1 MASSITPMTSDRRQ
15 RRQVTSAMTIMTTTA
30 PPTAPPS
37 TMEIEEMR
45 REINRQYSNYRA
57 TPDEY
62 PSYDILRF
70 VRLPPECLPR
80 GLLLPRG
87 NTPPL
92 ASSANNNGNAAL
104 LLQYWPALVYRHYSS
119 IVRDRP
125 AGMSATLKAVLIIK
139 HRKCKEL
146 QIAGKIS
153 VARLLAPWDAT
164 DDDDDDQ
171 QYHQGGNT
179 NGREEEEEE
188 EENEHVNNDNNNTTT
203 STSYK
208 KYFPETKLRL
218 LQLDDDDDDQNDN
231 NYEHALPR
239 TIDFVDGQLDIEN
252 ACSRQLLL
260 LGGGS
265 SGGGEDEDVINY
277 IRQLQFAIHMGL
289 NCLAIDIGSDP
300 MLISTPISSSSSSS
314 ILPSSTTRKKLTTTM
329 MMTQDRVVTKT
340 PELSNAVAAAT
351 TTTTTTRK
359 RGVPTPTT
367 DGAVAGKGRPINSNS
382 SSNNKKKK
390 KKKKYGDNALSSSNI
405 DRRQW
410 EGQDDGGDNGSSVI
424 VGRPS
429 SPTTNNIIIDPNGSW
444 KEVWEGMRKHYGWT
458 WKAGSGL
465 MTDYY
470 YVKPGRKIKGGTS
483 GIDYYTCCEDVRNYA
498 MMHYGW
504 IGTTTMTRE
513 DNSSS
518 SRTTAAAATD
528 HDDGG
533 RRRRVAKSNIKEE
546 EEDDVTINE
555 LSSLF
560 IEDTKTNK
568 KDLENK
574 NKKSNG
580 RSNKDS
586 KRLVENDISHKK
598 TKGVGGNDAA
608 VAFANGVA
616 AAASDNN
623 NDDDDAVESIVSQF
637 STVINQHQ
645 DEEEVDIIE
654 WKDMWTRMKR
664 HGWGW
669 HGASGLMTDYYYIKP
684 KCKIK
689 GGIEGV
695 HYFTRIEDT
704 KQFARH
710 YFGWNDNIAVSMS
723 VRDEIY
729 TRIEEYGKYS
739 GERVPPLIL
748 NGVEVY
754 QLLPDDIHKPWRGV
768 WNILLNSG
776 WTWKAGTGLMLD
788 YYYIKPK
795 SKAGKNGEA
804 GQDYFVTLYDV
815 QKFVTR
821 NYGWRGEGSGI
832 EVSAGPIAP
841 AKATAHVTSIDVT
854 TCDTAPG
861 AVGRTSMS
869 EKRRRAETCAVE
881 LAKMKNERAA
891 VEKEEV
897 TTKDIDL
904 QMESS
909 DGMNDADDSDDTE
922 STYSQSGFRSKK
934 LFLDECADENVPPL
948 TCEIDPDEPWRD
960 VWETM
965 RKSGWTWKSGSGLM
979 TDYYYIKPGCK
990 VKGGM
995 QGRDYFESEEDVRRF
1010 ATRNYGWGN
1019 SSSSRIGG
1027 GIKRGCNSVSSPF
1040 TTTSCMSQVPIGVP
1054 EKKRKKVEV
1063 MPEVGTTSSSTVDTA
1078 AHCNQPHADPFDRKA
1093 AWQALQKEGW
1103 KAISAGRYNNLHDW
1117 YYVRPNCDPGDGKS
1131 ELGVDYFLS
1140 EEDAIE
1146 FVKRSTTIF
1155 PSSISES
1162 NDALSL
1168 KLPSSLNSS
1177 RESITTSNGPLNTPP
1192 DCKTRPQDPGNPL
1205 LRSAES
1211 CSSSSRSDTYEWS
1224 TLWPLLETA
1233 GWYIVKAG
1241 KYNPLHDWYYV
1252 RPNRDP
1258 GVRSCILGTDYFSS
1272 EIDVIEFV
1280 KSLDEKDS
1288 VGTAFDVKSRRSMG
1302 MLEAFEAVAKDEMD
1316 NRDDVNEDITNDNVT
1331 SDSSGEAA
1339 DPPSAMNKMKMLV
1352 GWM

>member
-15 RRQVTSAMTIMTTTA
+15 RRQVTSAMTIMTTTTPT
-30 PPTAPPS
+30 PPPP
-37 TMEIEEMR
+37 TMEIEEIQQ
-45 REINRQYSNYRA
+45 EIKRQYANYRA
-57 TPDEY
+57 MPDEY

-70 VRLPPECLPR
+70 VRLPSGALPR
-80 GLLLPRG
+80 GLRSSSTLTST
-87 NTPPL
+87 NTNT
-92 ASSANNNGNAAL
+92 SNAL

-125 AGMSATLKAVLIIK
+125 ASMSATIKAVLIIK
-139 HRKCKEL
+139 HQKCKEL
-146 QIAGKIS
+146 TIAGKIS
-153 VARLLAPWDAT
+153 VARLLAPWEDTA
-164 DDDDDDQ
+164 DDDQ
-171 QYHQGGNT
+171 HYQGGT
-179 NGREEEEEE
+179 NGREEEEK
-188 EENEHVNNDNNNTTT
+188 EHVNNTT
-203 STSYK
+203 STSCK

-218 LQLDDDDDDQNDN
+218 LQLDDHDNAANDD
-231 NYEHALPR
+231 EHTLPR

-252 ACSRQLLL
+252 ACSQLLL
-260 LGGGS
+260 SS
-265 SGGGEDEDVINY
+265 SGKDGDVINY
-277 IRQLQFAIHMGL
+277 IRRLQFAIHMGL

-300 MLISTPISSSSSSS
+300 MLISSTPINSSSSSSS
-314 ILPSSTTRKKLTTTM
+314 ILPSSTTRKELTTM
-329 MMTQDRVVTKT
+329 MTTQDRVVTKT
-340 PELSNAVAAAT
+340 PELSIAVAA

-367 DGAVAGKGRPINSNS
+367 DGAVAGEGRPINSCS
-382 SSNNKKKK
+382 SSNNNKKKK
-390 KKKKYGDNALSSSNI
+390 HGGNASSSSNT

-410 EGQDDGGDNGSSVI
+410 EGRDDDGDNGSSVI
-424 VGRPS
+424 VVGRPS
-429 SPTTNNIIIDPNGSW
+429 SSPSTNDIIIDPNGSW

-458 WKAGSGL
+458 WRAGSGL

-470 YVKPGRKIKGGTS
+470 YVKPGCKIKGGTS
-483 GIDYYTCCEDVRNYA
+483 GIDYYTRREDVQNYA

-518 SRTTAAAATD
+518 SRTAAAAATD

-533 RRRRVAKSNIKEE
+533 RRRRVAKINIK
-546 EEDDVTINE
+546 EEDDVTINDS
-555 LSSLF
+555 SSLF
-560 IEDTKTNK
+560 IEDNKTNK
-568 KDLENK
+568 KGLENK

-580 RSNKDS
+580 RGNKDS
-586 KRLVENDISHKK
+586 KHLVDNDISNKK
-598 TKGVGGNDAA
+598 TKGGRGNDAA
-608 VAFANGVA
+608 VAFANGV

-645 DEEEVDIIE
+645 EEADIIE

-695 HYFTRIEDT
+695 HYYTSIEDT

-710 YFGWNDNIAVSMS
+710 NFGWNDNIAVSMS
-723 VRDEIY
+723 VRDEVY
-729 TRIEEYGKYS
+729 ARIEEYGNYS

-788 YYYIKPK
+788 YYYIKPE

-821 NYGWRGEGSGI
+821 NYGWRGEGSGV

-854 TCDTAPG
+854 TCDTVPG

-891 VEKEEV
+891 EEKEEV

-922 STYSQSGFRSKK
+922 STYSRSGFRSKK

-1019 SSSSRIGG
+1019 SSSSRISG

-1054 EKKRKKVEV
+1054 QKKRQKVEV
-1063 MPEVGTTSSSTVDTA
+1063 MPEVGTTSSSTIDTA
-1078 AHCNQPHADPFDRKA
+1078 THCNQPHADPFDRKA

-1146 FVKRSTTIF
+1146 FVKHSRSTMTF
-1155 PSSISES
+1155 PLSISES

-1177 RESITTSNGPLNTPP
+1177 RESITTSTGPLNTPP

-1258 GVRSCILGTDYFSS
+1258 GIESCILGTDYFTS

-1302 MLEAFEAVAKDEMD
+1302 MLEAFEAVAKNEEMD
-1316 NRDDVNEDITNDNVT
+1316 NRDDVNEDITNNNVT
-1331 SDSSGEAA
+1331 SDNSAEA
-1339 DPPSAMNKMKMLV
+1339 DEPPSAMNKMKMLV